1 MKTKLTRKL
10 KMQVSLILLI
20 VVLAI
25 WLFFRLIAWG
35 QCSWYGHQ
43 TARDVKYAA
52 FIGCMVHVNNHWVP
66 RNELRT
72 EQ

>member
-1 MKTKLTRKL
+1 MAISRSVKVKLG
-10 KMQVSLILLI
+10 LLVAA
-20 VVLAI
+20 VVLGI

-43 TARDVKYAA
+43 TGRDVRYAA
-52 FIGCMVHVNNHWVP
+52 FIGCMVHVNDHWVP
-66 RNELRT
+66 RTELRT